1 MLWGSQHNVNGQ
13 TFSPQQMGIHD
24 TSHYMCNAQ
33 GCDYRILT
41 IGPLRTH
48 WDREQQDHPD
58 RFQVLYNEVRMIKPA
73 VPLPVEV
80 VPEQPKQ
87 EAVTEMP
94 QQEAVIEAKE
104 ADEAPMIPVGR
115 KTKVPPLPPMLLP
128 SM

>member
-1 MLWGSQHNVNGQ
+1 MS
-13 TFSPQQMGIHD
+13 IDD

-33 GCDYRILT
+33 GCEYRILT

-48 WDREQQDHPD
+48 WDREYQDHPN
-58 RFQVLYNEVRMIKPA
+58 RFQVVYNEVKMIKPA

-115 KTKVPPLPPMLLP
+115 KTKVPPLPPRLLP
-128 SM
+128 ST